1 MFIFKYTCHV
11 LKCLESAEL
20 MHLRVWYAEA
30 LICVKKHAFV
40 CYYDTLSTEMLRVH
54 YLLDGNNRKTLL
66 HMLRFFS
73 LVSISIA
80 YCCMLYFH

>member
-40 CYYDTLSTEMLRVH
+40 CYYDILSTEMLRVH
-54 YLLDGNNRKTLL
+54 YLPTRWEQQKNT
-66 HMLRFFS
+66 F
-73 LVSISIA
+73 A
-80 YCCMLYFH
+80 YVFC